1 MRQRRRK
8 VVASKEIKS
17 ECSLKK
23 SQNFRIS
30 TKSKSELGQM
40 VPRDQP
46 KTKMSLKHSPNLYY
60 CTAQHKSLDT
70 GGDYKDDRMTQI

>member
-1 MRQRRRK
+1 M
-8 VVASKEIKS
+8 ASKEIKS

-30 TKSKSELGQM
+30 RKSKSELGQM